1 MSVIPS
7 GIAARDSN
15 QGIEGLDSVF
25 SVLACGVR
33 LEFRAPAAI
42 LAQMSEPIVPG
53 AEFGGR
59 GPADAVLSVKVNH
72 SAEGH
77 PLYEITENGIAL
89 SVETSL
95 KAAACVVESWAQ
107 ITVATLAKE
116 LVFVHAGVV
125 GWRNRAIVMPGR
137 SLSGKSTLVL
147 ALAEAGAD
155 YYSDEYAIFDSEGRV
170 HPYWRLP
177 KLRAA
182 FAQQAASS
190 LLGGVLSGPPPIP
203 IPLGWVLI
211 SRYEAKSRW
220 QPRRLTCGA
229 TLLGLLDNTVPLR
242 LRPEQSVR
250 TLARAVVNAQGF
262 EGMRGEATVFA
273 EEALALL

>member
-1 MSVIPS
+1 M
-7 GIAARDSN
+7 
-15 QGIEGLDSVF
+15 F

-33 LEFRAPAAI
+33 IEFRVPAVM
-42 LAQMSEPIVPG
+42 LAHIPEPIVPG
-53 AEFGGR
+53 AELGGQ
-59 GPADAVLSVKVNH
+59 GPADAVLSVQVNH

-77 PLYEITENGIAL
+77 PLYEITENGIVLA
-89 SVETSL
+89 VETSL
-95 KAAACVVESWAQ
+95 QAAVCVVESWAQ
-107 ITVATLAKE
+107 LTVATLAKE

-170 HPYWRLP
+170 RPYWRLP

-182 FAQQAASS
+182 SGQQAASR
-190 LLGGVLSGPPPIP
+190 LLGDVLSGPAPLP

-211 SRYEAKSRW
+211 SHYEAESRW

-229 TLLGLLDNTVPLR
+229 TLLRLLDNTVPLR

-250 TLARAVVNAQGF
+250 TLARAVANVQGF
-262 EGMRGEATVFA
+262 EGMRGEASDFA
-273 EEALALL
+273 KEALALL